1 MIHRNLTDLYLQ
13 EFDLLT
19 EILYICWY
27 NSFCFE
33 KNELNKVE
41 LEKQIH
47 AYGIYNFE
55 TKENN
60 ELPLSY
66 RNKLNFKTLK
76 WVNKYA
82 DSISENVFHKSIERN
97 KLVIK
102 EIEYNLFK
110 LTDKAS
116 KNAYAKVILSDIDR
130 SRIHNHKVTDCII
143 ESRLKEFFEEVLNQN
158 FISEEK
164 KQNNIHS
171 CHPCYDITVK
181 LIGHFEFIDKLIELF
196 KFFEIDLIALAEEF
210 RFNLFI
216 FKKKNLQFALPTK
229 LDHNILPKLISPLSD
244 DCLIKIMQYLIQKK
258 KLDNTNSDSW
268 LFWFNR
274 KYIKTPAPLKWK
286 GSNTLLSNIIQHLC
300 GESNSTTI
308 KTAFCTQIYVK
319 PTRKIYESGKMYKEI
334 EQIITISKKKTLKIH
349 DLTTTQLKPQ
359 K

>member
-1 MIHRNLTDLYLQ
+1 MINRNLTDLYLH
-13 EFDLLT
+13 EFDSLT
-19 EILYICWY
+19 EALYLCWF

-47 AYGIYNFE
+47 TYGIYNSE
-55 TKENN
+55 TKAKN

-143 ESRLKEFFEEVLNQN
+143 ESKLKEFFEQVLNQN
-158 FISEEK
+158 FISEVK
-164 KQNNIHS
+164 KQNNIRS

-196 KFFEIDLIALAEEF
+196 KFFEIDLLALAEEF

-216 FKKKNLQFALPTK
+216 FKKKKLP
-229 LDHNILPKLISPLSD
+229 LSLSSELGINILPKFNSPLSD
-244 DCLIKIMQYLIQKK
+244 DCLIKIMQFLFQKK
-258 KLDNTNSDSW
+258 KLNNPNVDTW
-268 LFWFNR
+268 LYWFNR
-274 KYIKTPAPLKWK
+274 KYINIPEPMSWT
-286 GSNTLLSNIIQHLC
+286 GSNTLLSNIIQQLC
-300 GESNSTTI
+300 GNCISYTI
-308 KTAFCTQIYVK
+308 KTAFGTEVFVK
-319 PTRKIYESGKMYKEI
+319 PTWKIYQSSNMYKEI
-334 EQIITISKKKTLKIH
+334 ERIITVSK
-349 DLTTTQLKPQ
+349 Q
-359 K
+359 KNV

>member
-13 EFDLLT
+13 EFDSLT
-19 EILYICWY
+19 EALYLCWY

-47 AYGIYNFE
+47 TYGIYNCE
-55 TKENN
+55 TKAKN

-82 DSISENVFHKSIERN
+82 DSISENVFYKSIEQN

-143 ESRLKEFFEEVLNQN
+143 ESKLKEFFEQVLNQN
-158 FISEEK
+158 FISEVK
-164 KQNNIHS
+164 KQSNIRS

-196 KFFEIDLIALAEEF
+196 KFFEIDLLALAEEF

-216 FKKKNLQFALPTK
+216 FKKKKLP
-229 LDHNILPKLISPLSD
+229 LSLSSDLGINILPKFNSPLSD
-244 DCLIKIMQYLIQKK
+244 DCLIKIMQFLFQKK
-258 KLDNTNSDSW
+258 KINNPNVDTW
-268 LFWFNR
+268 LYWFNR
-274 KYIKTPAPLKWK
+274 KYINIPEPMSWT
-286 GSNTLLSNIIQHLC
+286 GSNTLLSNIIQQLC
-300 GESNSTTI
+300 GNCISYTI
-308 KTAFCTQIYVK
+308 KTAFGTEVFVK
-319 PTRKIYESGKMYKEI
+319 PTWKIYQSSNMYKEI
-334 EQIITISKKKTLKIH
+334 ERIITVSK
-349 DLTTTQLKPQ
+349 Q
-359 K
+359 KNV

>member
-1 MIHRNLTDLYLQ
+1 MIKSDLTDLYLQ
-13 EFDLLT
+13 EFDSLT
-19 EILYICWY
+19 EALYLCWY

-47 AYGIYNFE
+47 TYGIYNCE
-55 TKENN
+55 TIANN

-66 RNKLNFKTLK
+66 RNKLHFKTLK

-82 DSISENVFHKSIERN
+82 DLISENVFYESIERN

-110 LTDKAS
+110 LTDKTS

-143 ESRLKEFFEEVLNQN
+143 ESKLKEFFEQVLNQN
-158 FISEEK
+158 FISEVK

-196 KFFEIDLIALAEEF
+196 KFFEIDLLALAEEF

-216 FKKKNLQFALPTK
+216 FKKKKLPLALPSD
-229 LDHNILPKLISPLSD
+229 LENNILPKFNSPLSD
-244 DCLIKIMQYLIQKK
+244 DCLIKIMQFLFQKK
-258 KLDNTNSDSW
+258 KLNNPNVDTW
-268 LFWFNR
+268 LYWFNR
-274 KYIKTPAPLKWK
+274 KYINIPEPMSWT
-286 GSNTLLSNIIQHLC
+286 GSNTLLSNIIQQLC
-300 GESNSTTI
+300 GNCISNTI
-308 KTAFCTQIYVK
+308 KTAFGTEVFVK
-319 PTRKIYESGKMYKEI
+319 PTWKIYQSSNMYKEI
-334 EQIITISKKKTLKIH
+334 ERIITISK
-349 DLTTTQLKPQ
+349 Q
-359 K
+359 KNV